1 MYGIIDCDIMAT
13 FFREKVTASTVTSI
27 ILALVGIGLL
37 YKGDAGVLLSTM
49 AFCRIADCDG

>member
-37 YKGDAGVLLSTM
+37 YKGDAGVSLSTM
-49 AFCRIADCDG
+49 GVLSHIH